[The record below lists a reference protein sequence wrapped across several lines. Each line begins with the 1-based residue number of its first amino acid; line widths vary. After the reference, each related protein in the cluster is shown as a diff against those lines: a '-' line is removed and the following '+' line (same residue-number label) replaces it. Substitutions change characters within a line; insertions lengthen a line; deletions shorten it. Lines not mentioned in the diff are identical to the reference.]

1 MDFEKL
7 GAFYLGKGFDLAKNQ
22 LTDELVMYDARDLT
36 THAVCVGMTGS
47 GKTGLCVDLLEEA
60 AIDHVPALLID
71 PKGDITNLLL
81 TFPDLLPEDFQPWV
95 NVDDA
100 RRKGLS
106 VEEFAGA
113 QAAQWRKGLADWGQ
127 DGQRIRMLRD
137 TADFVIYT
145 PGSDAGVPISIMH
158 SFDAPPLS
166 WDTDAELL
174 RERIQGTVSALLG
187 LVGIDADPVR
197 SREHILLSNIFEH
210 HWRNGENLDLP
221 KIILAIQN
229 PPVRQL
235 GVFDVDT
242 FFPQKDRFG
251 LAMTLNNIIASPSF
265 QSWLQ
270 GQPLDIPSFLST
282 PDGRTRHSI
291 FYIAHLSD
299 AERMFFVTMLLNQLI
314 TWIRTQPGTTSLRA
328 LLYMDEIF
336 GFFPPISNPPSK
348 KPLLTLMKQA
358 RAFGVGV
365 VLTTQNPADLDYK
378 GLTNAGT
385 WFIGR
390 LQAER
395 DKERLLDG
403 LVSASAEAGQALNRS
418 ELAQLIS
425 KLGNRVFLLHNVHED
440 APAVF
445 QTRWAMSYLRGPLTR
460 SQVRDLM
467 AGRGA
472 EMPLAPKAAPT
483 ATPLEVRAA
492 PAVVPE
498 TAAVAPA
505 APVPA
510 APGSAA
516 PAAATAAMVSG
527 YMSTPPLL
535 PDGVQ
540 QVFLPLRKGASS
552 AVAEVEES
560 AGPRVEVK
568 QRRLLYIPALLGVGR
583 VLYVKQA
590 TSYSVN
596 EAEEFAFM
604 AQPPEGLGIVR
615 WEDAQ
620 ALSLSARDLLTAPEP
635 EALFD
640 TIPETLNEAREMAAQ
655 RKSLEDHLY
664 RASTLTLQYSPAIK
678 QYSRYGESDRD
689 FRMRL
694 NQAARELRDEEVD
707 KLRAKYATKIS
718 TLEDRLRRAQA
729 ALTKKEADARARKQ
743 DALISA
749 GETVFNL
756 FSGRRRSVSA
766 AVNKVTRSATV
777 KHDIEAAEEQVE
789 AVQADLVNLQE
800 ELKAQTEAITANWEK
815 ALGDLEEVAIK
826 PRRTDIQIALFALA
840 WAPHWQIVYQEGA
853 VTQTQ
858 TVPAF

>member
-7 GAFYLGKGFDLAKNQ
+7 GAFYLGKVFDLAKNQ

-47 GKTGLCVDLLEEA
+47 GKTGLCLDLLEEA

-113 QAAQWRKGLADWGQ
+113 QAALWRKGLAEWGQ

-145 PGSDAGVPISIMH
+145 PGSDAGIPISIMH
-158 SFDAPPLS
+158 SFEAPPLS

-229 PPVRQL
+229 PPIRQL

-251 LAMTLNNIIASPSF
+251 LAMTINNIIASPSF

-270 GQPLDIPSFLST
+270 GQPLDIPSFFST

-403 LVSASAEAGQALNRS
+403 LVTASAEAGQALNRS
-418 ELAQLIS
+418 EIAQLIS

-440 APAVF
+440 APVVF

-460 SQVRDLM
+460 SQVRELM
-467 AGRGA
+467 AGRSA
-472 EMPLAPKAAPT
+472 EIAPAPKP
-483 ATPLEVRAA
+483 ATPLEVRATPTA
-492 PAVVPE
+492 VPE
-498 TAAVAPA
+498 TAIATPVAPA
-505 APVPA
+505 PVAPTR
-510 APGSAA
+510 
-516 PAAATAAMVSG
+516 AAATPPVTASG

-568 QRRLLYIPALLGVGR
+568 QRQLLYIPALLGVGR
-583 VLYVKQA
+583 VHYVKQA
-590 TSYSVN
+590 AAYSVN
-596 EAEEFAFM
+596 EAEEFAFL

-615 WEDAQ
+615 WENAQ
-620 ALSLSARDLLTAPEP
+620 ALSLSARDLLTASEP
-635 EALFD
+635 DALFD
-640 TIPETLNEAREMAAQ
+640 SIPETLNEARELTAQ

-664 RASTLTLQYSPAIK
+664 RASTLTLQYSPATK
-678 QYSRYGESDRD
+678 LYSRYGEPDRD
-689 FRMRL
+689 FKMRL
-694 NQAARELRDEEVD
+694 HQAAREARDAEVD
-707 KLRAKYATKIS
+707 KLRAKYASRIN

-729 ALTKKEADARARKQ
+729 TLTKKEADARARKQ

-789 AVQADLVNLQE
+789 SVQADLLNMQE
-800 ELKAQTEAITANWEK
+800 ELKVQTEEITANWERT
-815 ALGDLEEVAIK
+815 LGDLEEVAIK
-826 PRRTDIQIALFALA
+826 PRRTDVNVALFALA
-840 WAPHWQIVYQEGA
+840 WAPHWQIVYQVGA

>member
-7 GAFYLGKGFDLAKNQ
+7 GAFYLGKVFDLAKNQ

-47 GKTGLCVDLLEEA
+47 GKTGLCLDLLEEA

-113 QAAQWRKGLADWGQ
+113 QAALWRKGLAEWGQ

-145 PGSDAGVPISIMH
+145 PGSDAGIPISIMH
-158 SFDAPPLS
+158 SFEAPPLS

-229 PPVRQL
+229 PPIRQL

-251 LAMTLNNIIASPSF
+251 LAMTINNIIASPSF

-270 GQPLDIPSFLST
+270 GQPLDIPSFFST

-403 LVSASAEAGQALNRS
+403 LVTASAEAGQALNRS
-418 ELAQLIS
+418 EIAQLIS

-440 APAVF
+440 APVVF

-460 SQVRDLM
+460 TQVRELM
-467 AGRGA
+467 AGRSA
-472 EMPLAPKAAPT
+472 EIAPAPKP
-483 ATPLEVRAA
+483 ATPLEVRATPTA
-492 PAVVPE
+492 VPE
-498 TAAVAPA
+498 TAIATPVAPA
-505 APVPA
+505 PVAPTR
-510 APGSAA
+510 
-516 PAAATAAMVSG
+516 AAATPPVTASG

-568 QRRLLYIPALLGVGR
+568 QRQLLYIPALLGVGR
-583 VLYVKQA
+583 VHYVKQA
-590 TSYSVN
+590 AAYSVN
-596 EAEEFAFM
+596 EAEEFAFL

-615 WEDAQ
+615 WENAQ
-620 ALSLSARDLLTAPEP
+620 ALSLSARDLLTASEP
-635 EALFD
+635 DALFD
-640 TIPETLNEAREMAAQ
+640 SIPETLNEARELTAQ

-664 RASTLTLQYSPAIK
+664 RASTLTLQYSPATK
-678 QYSRYGESDRD
+678 LYSRYGEPDRD
-689 FRMRL
+689 FKMRL
-694 NQAARELRDEEVD
+694 HQAAREARDAEVD
-707 KLRAKYATKIS
+707 KLRAKYASRIN

-729 ALTKKEADARARKQ
+729 TLTKKEADARARKQ

-789 AVQADLVNLQE
+789 SVQADLLNMQE
-800 ELKAQTEAITANWEK
+800 ELKVQTEEITANWERT
-815 ALGDLEEVAIK
+815 LGDLEEVAIK
-826 PRRTDIQIALFALA
+826 PRRTDVNVALFALA
-840 WAPHWQIVYQEGA
+840 WAPHWQIVYQVGA

>member
-7 GAFYLGKGFDLAKNQ
+7 GAFYLGKVFDLAKNQ

-47 GKTGLCVDLLEEA
+47 GKTGLCLDLLEEA

-113 QAAQWRKGLADWGQ
+113 QAALWRKGLAEWGQ

-145 PGSDAGVPISIMH
+145 PGSDAGIPISIMH
-158 SFDAPPLS
+158 SFEAPPLS

-229 PPVRQL
+229 PPIRQL

-251 LAMTLNNIIASPSF
+251 LAMTINNIIASPSF

-270 GQPLDIPSFLST
+270 GQPLDIPSFFST

-403 LVSASAEAGQALNRS
+403 LVTASAEAGQALNRS
-418 ELAQLIS
+418 EIAQLIS

-440 APAVF
+440 APVVF

-460 SQVRDLM
+460 SQVRELM
-467 AGRGA
+467 AGRSA
-472 EMPLAPKAAPT
+472 EIAPAPKP
-483 ATPLEVRAA
+483 ATPLEVRATPTA
-492 PAVVPE
+492 VPE
-498 TAAVAPA
+498 TAVATPVAPA
-505 APVPA
+505 PVAPTR
-510 APGSAA
+510 
-516 PAAATAAMVSG
+516 AAATPVATASG

-568 QRRLLYIPALLGVGR
+568 QRQLLYIPALLGVGR
-583 VLYVKQA
+583 VHYVKQA
-590 TSYSVN
+590 AAYSVN
-596 EAEEFAFM
+596 EAEEFAFL

-615 WEDAQ
+615 WENAQ
-620 ALSLSARDLLTAPEP
+620 ALSLSARDLLTASEP
-635 EALFD
+635 DALFD
-640 TIPETLNEAREMAAQ
+640 SIPETLNEARELTAQ

-664 RASTLTLQYSPAIK
+664 RASTLTLQYSPATK
-678 QYSRYGESDRD
+678 LYSRYGEPDRE
-689 FRMRL
+689 FKMRL
-694 NQAARELRDEEVD
+694 HQAAREARDAEVD
-707 KLRAKYATKIS
+707 KLRAKYASRIN

-729 ALTKKEADARARKQ
+729 TLTKKEADARARKQ

-789 AVQADLVNLQE
+789 AVQADLLNMQE
-800 ELKAQTEAITANWEK
+800 ELKVQTEEITANWER

-826 PRRTDIQIALFALA
+826 PRRTDVNVALFALA
-840 WAPHWQIVYQEGA
+840 WAPHWQIVYQVGA

>member
-7 GAFYLGKGFDLAKNQ
+7 GAFYLGKVFDLAKNQ

-47 GKTGLCVDLLEEA
+47 GKTGLCLDLLEEA

-81 TFPDLLPEDFQPWV
+81 MFPDLLPEDFQPWV

-113 QAAQWRKGLADWGQ
+113 QAALWRKGLAEWGQ

-137 TADFVIYT
+137 TADFVVYT
-145 PGSDAGVPISIMH
+145 PGSDAGIPISIMH
-158 SFDAPPLS
+158 SFEAPPLS

-229 PPVRQL
+229 PPIRQL

-251 LAMTLNNIIASPSF
+251 LAMTINNIIASPSF

-270 GQPLDIPSFLST
+270 GQPLDIPSFFST

-403 LVSASAEAGQALNRS
+403 LVTASAEAGQALNRS
-418 ELAQLIS
+418 EMAQLIS

-440 APAVF
+440 APVVF

-460 SQVRDLM
+460 SQVRELM
-467 AGRGA
+467 AGRSA
-472 EMPLAPKAAPT
+472 EIAPAPKP
-483 ATPLEVRAA
+483 ATPLEVRATPTA
-492 PAVVPE
+492 VPE
-498 TAAVAPA
+498 TAVATPVTPAPVAPTR
-505 APVPA
+505 
-510 APGSAA
+510 
-516 PAAATAAMVSG
+516 AAATPAATASG

-568 QRRLLYIPALLGVGR
+568 QRQLLYIPALLGVGR
-583 VLYVKQA
+583 VHYVKQA
-590 TSYSVN
+590 AAYSVN
-596 EAEEFAFM
+596 EAEEFAFL

-615 WEDAQ
+615 WENAQ

-635 EALFD
+635 DALFD
-640 TIPETLNEAREMAAQ
+640 SIPETLNEARELTAQ

-664 RASTLTLQYSPAIK
+664 RASTLTLQYSPATK
-678 QYSRYGESDRD
+678 LYSSYGESDRD
-689 FRMRL
+689 FKMRL
-694 NQAARELRDEEVD
+694 HQAAREARDAEVD
-707 KLRAKYATKIS
+707 KLRAKYASRIN

-729 ALTKKEADARARKQ
+729 TLTKKEADARARKQ

-789 AVQADLVNLQE
+789 AVQADLLNMQE
-800 ELKAQTEAITANWEK
+800 ELKVQTEEITANWERT
-815 ALGDLEEVAIK
+815 LGDLEEVAIK
-826 PRRTDIQIALFALA
+826 PRRTDVNVALFALA
-840 WAPHWQIVYQEGA
+840 WAPHWQIVYQVGA

>member
-7 GAFYLGKGFDLAKNQ
+7 GAFYLGKVFDLAKNQ

-47 GKTGLCVDLLEEA
+47 GKTGLCLDLLEEA

-113 QAAQWRKGLADWGQ
+113 QAALWRKGLAEWGQ

-145 PGSDAGVPISIMH
+145 PGSDAGIPISIMH
-158 SFDAPPLS
+158 SFEAPPLS

-229 PPVRQL
+229 PPIRQL

-251 LAMTLNNIIASPSF
+251 LAMTINNIIASPSF

-270 GQPLDIPSFLST
+270 GQPLDIPSFFST

-403 LVSASAEAGQALNRS
+403 LVTASAEAGQALNRS
-418 ELAQLIS
+418 EIAQLIS

-440 APAVF
+440 APVVF

-460 SQVRDLM
+460 SQVRELM
-467 AGRGA
+467 AGRSA
-472 EMPLAPKAAPT
+472 EIAPSPKP
-483 ATPLEVRAA
+483 ATPLEVRATPTA
-492 PAVVPE
+492 VPE
-498 TAAVAPA
+498 TAIATPVAPA
-505 APVPA
+505 PVAPTR
-510 APGSAA
+510 
-516 PAAATAAMVSG
+516 AAATPPVTASG

-568 QRRLLYIPALLGVGR
+568 QRQLLYIPALLGVGR
-583 VLYVKQA
+583 VHYVKQA
-590 TSYSVN
+590 AAYSVN
-596 EAEEFAFM
+596 EAEEFAFL

-615 WEDAQ
+615 WENAQ
-620 ALSLSARDLLTAPEP
+620 ALSLSARDLLTASEP
-635 EALFD
+635 DALFD
-640 TIPETLNEAREMAAQ
+640 SIPETLNEARELTAQ

-664 RASTLTLQYSPAIK
+664 RASTLTLQYSPATK
-678 QYSRYGESDRD
+678 LYSRYGEPDRD
-689 FRMRL
+689 FKMRL
-694 NQAARELRDEEVD
+694 HQAAREARDAEVD
-707 KLRAKYATKIS
+707 KLRAKYASRIN

-729 ALTKKEADARARKQ
+729 TLTKKEADARARKQ

-789 AVQADLVNLQE
+789 SVQADLLNMQE
-800 ELKAQTEAITANWEK
+800 ELKVQTEEITANWERT
-815 ALGDLEEVAIK
+815 LGDLEEVAIK
-826 PRRTDIQIALFALA
+826 PRRTDVNVALFALA
-840 WAPHWQIVYQEGA
+840 WAPHWQIVYQVGA

>member
-7 GAFYLGKGFDLAKNQ
+7 GAFYLGKEFDLAENQ
-22 LTDELVMYDARDLT
+22 LTDQLVLYDARDLT

-47 GKTGLCVDLLEEA
+47 GKTGLCLDLLEEA

-106 VEEFAGA
+106 AEEFAGA
-113 QAAQWRKGLADWGQ
+113 QAALWRKGLAEWGQ
-127 DGQRIRMLRD
+127 DGERIRMLRD

-145 PGSDAGVPISIMH
+145 PGSDAGIPISIMH
-158 SFDAPPLS
+158 SFEAPPLS

-187 LVGIDADPVR
+187 LVGVDADPVR

-210 HWRNGENLDLP
+210 HWRNGEDLDLP

-229 PPVRQL
+229 PPIRQL

-251 LAMTLNNIIASPSF
+251 LAMTINNIIASPSF

-418 ELAQLIS
+418 EIAQLIS
-425 KLGNRVFLLHNVHED
+425 KLGSRVFLLHNVHED
-440 APAVF
+440 APVVF

-460 SQVRDLM
+460 SQVRELM
-467 AGRGA
+467 ADRNA
-472 EMPLAPKAAPT
+472 EVAPVRAA
-483 ATPLEVRAA
+483 ATPLEAR
-492 PAVVPE
+492 
-498 TAAVAPA
+498 
-505 APVPA
+505 
-510 APGSAA
+510 AA
-516 PAAATAAMVSG
+516 PAAAPEAVAVVPAASAVAAPDATVATVSG
-527 YMSTPPLL
+527 YMRTAPLL

-540 QVFLPLRKGASS
+540 QVYLPLRKGAAS

-568 QRRLLYIPALLGVGR
+568 QRQLLYIPALLGVGR
-583 VLYVKQA
+583 VHYVKQA
-590 TSYSVN
+590 AAYSVN
-596 EAEEFAFM
+596 EAEEFAFL

-620 ALSLSARDLLTAPEP
+620 ALSLSARDLLTVPES

-640 TIPETLNEAREMAAQ
+640 TVPETLNEARELLAQ

-664 RASTLTLQYSPAIK
+664 RASTLTLQYSPATK
-678 QYSRYGESDRD
+678 VYSRYGESDRD
-689 FRMRL
+689 FKLRL
-694 NQAARELRDEEVD
+694 NQAARELRDAEVD
-707 KLRAKYATKIS
+707 KLRAKYASRIN

-729 ALTKKEADARARKQ
+729 TLTKKEVEARARKQ

-789 AVQADLVNLQE
+789 AVQADLLNMQE
-800 ELKAQTEAITANWEK
+800 ELKAQTEEITANWEQ

-826 PRRTDIQIALFALA
+826 PRRTDVKVALFALA
-840 WAPHWQIVYQEGA
+840 WAPHWQMTYQSGA